1 MADKLQTQEDIKRL
15 DLVYDTQCP
24 ACDFYCK
31 LVRVRDSAGALNL
44 IDARENPEIMQEITA
59 RGWDIDEGMALRV
72 GDQLYYGSDAI
83 HALSLLGTR
92 AGIFN
97 KLNYWIFES
106 SKRAHLLYPIL
117 RSCRGLLL
125 KILRRT
131 RINNL
136 QVEGRNRF

>member
-1 MADKLQTQEDIKRL
+1 M
-15 DLVYDTQCP
+15 
-24 ACDFYCK
+24 
-31 LVRVRDSAGALNL
+31 RDSVGELNL

-59 RGWDIDEGMALRV
+59 RGWDIDEGMVLRV
-72 GDQLYYGSDAI
+72 EDQLYYGSDAI

-97 KLNYWIFES
+97 RLNYWIFES

-136 QVEGRNRF
+136 KVEGRNRF